1 MPLHATE
8 PSSTKPS
15 PHPCSAAGKTTAL
28 GMLSGLT
35 RPTGGECH
43 VMGHSMASAPA
54 QARQHLGFCPQQN
67 VLFSR
72 LTVQEHLLL
81 YAAIKGIPGGFRG
94 QGASAAASHMLQVG
108 WVSIERAADVERL
121 RPCVRLP
128 LWAIWLSLW
137 APYQAKAFGRSLA
150 QLHPIVAS

>member
-1 MPLHATE
+1 MHATS
-8 PSSTKPS
+8 SSTKPS
-15 PHPCSAAGKTTAL
+15 PQACLAAGKTTAL

-43 VMGHSMASAPA
+43 VMGHSMISAPA

-67 VLFSR
+67 VFFSR

-94 QGASAAASHMLQVG
+94 QGASAAASHMLQVC
-108 WVSIERAADVERL
+108 WVSVKRSASFGRL
-121 RPCVRLP
+121 KHCFRLP
-128 LWAIWLSLW
+128 LWTSWLSPC
-137 APYQAKAFGRSLA
+137 APHHARYLRTCNCPMHLELSNLT
-150 QLHPIVAS
+150 